1 MEIFLRSEL
10 ELAVT
15 EYGAVLLDLRDG
27 QYWQLSRTAARV
39 VQALR
44 DGRGRD
50 GAVADLT
57 SHFDVAVERAR
68 QDVDTLLDELRS
80 AGLAVR

>member
-1 MEIFLRSEL
+1 MRLRNEV
-10 ELAVT
+10 ELAAT
-15 EYGAVLLDLRDG
+15 EYGAILLDLRNG

-57 SHFDVAVERAR
+57 SQFDVDVDRAR
-68 QDVDTLLDELRS
+68 HDVDILLNELRS